1 MPEGWPDLFT
11 GRVGEA
17 VAPGVHRV
25 LVDRLWP
32 RGVAKARAPWDTWLK
47 DVAPSTALR
56 TWYAHDPA
64 RWGEF
69 AERYRQE
76 LTDEGHRA
84 AVVQLRAIWRRNPVM
99 LVTATRNI
107 DGSQVPVLQAFLQ
120 DS

>member
-1 MPEGWPDLFT
+1 MPDGWPDLLM

-69 AERYRQE
+69 AECYRQE

-84 AVVQLRAIWRRNPVM
+84 AVVQLRAIWRRHPVM